1 MFAASWKE
9 PSLLAPSPKNDIATR
24 SVLRN
29 LVENAAPTAMGG
41 PAPTMPLAP
50 NMPSSMLEMCML
62 PPLPRQ

>member
-1 MFAASWKE
+1 MLAASWNE
-9 PSLLAPSPKNDIATR
+9 PSLLAPSPKNDTATR

-29 LVENAAPTAMGG
+29 LVENAAPTAIGG

-50 NMPSSMLEMCML
+50 SMPRSMFEMCML